1 MGRRSGA
8 GPRLARLGGVS
19 RIAILG
25 ASCKLGD
32 RLAARALELGFRVNA
47 MSRTPEKIK
56 RHAEAVN
63 VYRGDA
69 ASGVG
74 LEAALASCKNVV
86 FAIASELPV
95 IAQCAANVVRQLQN
109 NTMLARLVFIS
120 CARHDEDKAHPP
132 KKEGLL
138 SRLMHP
144 AQRKVHWD
152 DLTEAAG
159 IVSLS
164 GLSYVILRTTPL
176 VDEPSKH
183 PVVAAPHHPAPPG
196 KVSRH
201 DLAHYV
207 LDLVNQPTWAAGELV
222 VGTRPP

>member
-1 MGRRSGA
+1 M
-8 GPRLARLGGVS
+8 S

-32 RLAARALELGFRVNA
+32 RIAGRALELGFRVNA
-47 MSRTPEKIK
+47 ISRTPEKLK
-56 RHAEAVN
+56 RHAEMIN

-86 FAIASELPV
+86 LAIASELPV

-120 CARHDEDKAHPP
+120 CARHEQDPAP
-132 KKEGLL
+132 KKEGLF
-138 SRLMHP
+138 SRLLHP
-144 AQRKVHWD
+144 GQRTVHWD
-152 DLTEAAG
+152 DLREAEG

-164 GLSYVILRTTPL
+164 GLNYVILRTTPL
-176 VDEPSKH
+176 TDGPSKH
-183 PVVAAPHHPAPPG
+183 PLIAAPRHPTPPG

-201 DLAHYV
+201 DLAHFV
-207 LDLVNQPTWAAGELV
+207 MDLVNQPSWADGELL